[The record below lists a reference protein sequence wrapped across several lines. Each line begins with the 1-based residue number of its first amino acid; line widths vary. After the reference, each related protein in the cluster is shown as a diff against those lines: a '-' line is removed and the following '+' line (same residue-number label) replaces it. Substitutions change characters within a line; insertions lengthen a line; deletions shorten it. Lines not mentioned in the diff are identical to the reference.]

1 MIKLIKFNHL
11 NLSIDNRNKHFE
23 QYNIETRPF
32 FYPIYKHNHLTFF
45 KSSLSSDEIY
55 KSEILNQNIIMLP
68 SYPLLINE
76 TDNFN
81 RIIHSIYQLYP

>member
-1 MIKLIKFNHL
+1 
-11 NLSIDNRNKHFE
+11 
-23 QYNIETRPF
+23 
-32 FYPIYKHNHLTFF
+32 
-45 KSSLSSDEIY
+45 
-55 KSEILNQNIIMLP
+55 MLP